1 MHVKPDLDPA
11 QPTALLRPANP
22 GSEQLGQARREP
34 LDLPSS
40 TNHFSCSFPATL
52 QAVFWLCPL
61 RGGHKIC
68 VSVFSAPAWQNS
80 RSGIHPS
87 IHPFISPLRANLEP
101 HTPYPE
107 VVVFLLFPFFSRF
120 RLSVPLQRLY
130 AIVRCPIPAELATK
144 LGLTGGQ
151 AGRMDRCSGG

>member
-11 QPTALLRPANP
+11 QPSALLRPANP

-87 IHPFISPLRANLEP
+87 IHPFISPRRANLEP

-107 VVVFLLFPFFSRF
+107 VVVFLLFSFFFPFQAFGTVATFVCDCPVPYPCRTGYQTRADRRTSR
-120 RLSVPLQRLY
+120 
-130 AIVRCPIPAELATK
+130 
-144 LGLTGGQ
+144 TGG
-151 AGRMDRCSGG
+151 